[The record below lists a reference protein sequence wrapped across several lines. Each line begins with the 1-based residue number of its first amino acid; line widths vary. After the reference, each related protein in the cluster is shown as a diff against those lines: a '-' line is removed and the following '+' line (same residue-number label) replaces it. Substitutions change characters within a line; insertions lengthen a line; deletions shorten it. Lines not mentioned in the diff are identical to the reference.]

1 MRKKAMRKR
10 PNFTMESVMTAILHD
25 ASAKMHHGILFAR
38 RLGLQT
44 DLHSPQ
50 NNTPLQTTKRNMTQT
65 KYFASKSLL
74 WNFLISS
81 GHL

>member
-44 DLHSPQ
+44 DLHSPK
-50 NNTPLQTTKRNMTQT
+50 NNTLFQTTKRNMTQT

-81 GHL
+81 GHF

>member
-44 DLHSPQ
+44 DLHSPK
-50 NNTPLQTTKRNMTQT
+50 NNTLFQTTKRNITQT